1 MKTQYL
7 MALTA
12 PALALVASVPAPVQ
26 AQAQHRPAPAPL
38 RIDRARIDAAL
49 AKMVADGRAVGVSAL
64 VWVDGR
70 EVYFG
75 ARGDA
80 DREAHKPMSRDT
92 LIQIF
97 SMTKPVTGVAL
108 MQLWEQGKF
117 RIDDPLADYLPEFA
131 NVRVYAGQNA
141 DGSVRTEAPRR
152 PILIR
157 DILRHTAGFSYGG
170 KTEPADQLFDKAD
183 PLGLDHDLPEF
194 GRRLAAVPLVY
205 QPGTQW
211 RYSAAVAVQGLL
223 VEKLSG
229 MPFEAYVKA
238 HIFDPLGMK
247 DTGWTQP
254 ADRLPRLAA
263 GYQKG
268 ADGKLARMPD
278 AMIRRINFAPRK
290 LTPGDFGLVSTSDDY
305 MRFARMLL
313 NKGSLDG
320 VRLLKPSTVA
330 RMATDDLDPAI
341 TERLWLP
348 GKGNG
353 GFGID
358 FFVRNG
364 QPKSPEENRGAVG
377 EFFWDGAWS
386 TLFWVD
392 PANKLTAVFL
402 VQTAPFDGTLHRD
415 FRRAVYGA
423 DYLGP
428 AGD

>member
-1 MKTQYL
+1 MKTQL
-7 MALTA
+7 LGLCAMALLGLSDNAVAQTWTKAQTQTA
-12 PALALVASVPAPVQ
+12 GT
-26 AQAQHRPAPAPL
+26 HL

-49 AKMVADGRAVGVSAL
+49 AQMVADGRAAGVSAL

-80 DREAHKPMSRDT
+80 DREARKPMTRDT

-117 RIDDPLADYLPEFA
+117 RIDDPLSDYLPEFA
-131 NVRVYAGQNA
+131 AVRVYAGANP
-141 DGSVRTEAPRR
+141 DGSVRTEAPHR

-157 DILRHTAGFSYGG
+157 DILRHTAGFGYGD
-170 KTEPADQLFDKAD
+170 TAHPADLLFKQAD
-183 PLGLDHDLPEF
+183 PLALDHDLPEF

-229 MPFEAYVKA
+229 VPLETYVKR
-238 HIFDPLGMK
+238 HILDPLGMK

-263 GYQKG
+263 GYRKG
-268 ADGKLARMPD
+268 PDGKLARMTD
-278 AMIRRINFAPRK
+278 TDIRSINFAPRK
-290 LTPGDFGLVSTSDDY
+290 LTPGDFGLISTSDDY

-320 VRLLKPSTVA
+320 VRLLKPSTVE

-348 GKGNG
+348 GKGDG

-364 QPKSPEENRGAVG
+364 QPKTPEENRGAVG

-402 VQTAPFDGTLHRD
+402 AQTAPFDGTLHRD
-415 FRRAVYGA
+415 LRRAVYGA
-423 DYLGP
+423 DYRGP

>member
-1 MKTQYL
+1 MKTQHVAGL
-7 MALTA
+7 FLALTA
-12 PALALVASVPAPVQ
+12 VADSAVPALG
-26 AQAQHRPAPAPL
+26 APARPQPAAQKI
-38 RIDRARIDAAL
+38 RIDRTRIDAAL
-49 AKMVADGRAVGVSAL
+49 AKMVADGRAAGVSAL
-64 VWVDGR
+64 IWVDGR

-80 DREAHKPMSRDT
+80 DREAHRPMARDT
-92 LIQIF
+92 LVQIF

-117 RIDDPLADYLPEFA
+117 RIDDPLSDYLPEFA
-131 NVRVYAGQNA
+131 QVRVYAGKNA

-170 KTEPADQLFDKAD
+170 KTDPADMLYDQAD
-183 PLGLDHDLPEF
+183 PLGLDHDLAEF

-205 QPGTQW
+205 QPGTRW
-211 RYSAAVAVQGLL
+211 RYSAAVSVQALL

-229 MPFEAYVKA
+229 MPYAAYVKA
-238 HIFDPLGMK
+238 HVLDPLGMK
-247 DTGWTQP
+247 NTGWTPSRDQL
-254 ADRLPRLAA
+254 ARLAA
-263 GYQKG
+263 AYEKG
-268 ADGKLARMPD
+268 PDGKLKRVPD
-278 AMIRRINFAPRK
+278 AVLQRLNFAPHA
-290 LTPGDFGLVSTSDDY
+290 LTPGDFGLVSSSDDY

-320 VRLLKPSTVA
+320 VRILKPSTVQ

-341 TERLWLP
+341 IERLWLP
-348 GKGNG
+348 TKGSG
-353 GFGID
+353 GFGVD
-358 FFVRNG
+358 FFVRTG
-364 QPKSPEENRGAVG
+364 QPKTPEENRGAVG
-377 EFFWDGAWS
+377 EFFWDGAWA

-392 PANKLTAVFL
+392 PANKLTAVFF
-402 VQTAPFDGTLHRD
+402 VQTLKSDGTLHRD

-423 DYLGP
+423 DYRGP

>member
-1 MKTQYL
+1 MKIQIIA
-7 MALTA
+7 AL
-12 PALALVASVPAPVQ
+12 LAGAATLTDNAVPMVA
-26 AQAQHRPAPAPL
+26 AQTSARPAAQKL
-38 RIDRARIDAAL
+38 HIDRARIDAAL
-49 AKMVADGRAVGVSAL
+49 AQMVADGRAVGVSAL

-80 DREAHKPMSRDT
+80 DREAHRPMTRDT
-92 LIQIF
+92 LVQIF

-117 RIDDPLADYLPEFA
+117 RIDDPLADYLPQFA
-131 NVRVYAGQNA
+131 QVRVYAGTNA

-170 KTEPADQLFDKAD
+170 KEHPADRLFDQAD

-194 GRRLAAVPLVY
+194 GRRLASVPLVY

-238 HIFDPLGMK
+238 HILDPLGMK

-254 ADRLPRLAA
+254 ESRLGRLAA

-268 ADGKLARMPD
+268 PDGTLARMPE

-320 VRLLKPSTVA
+320 VKILKPSTVE

-358 FFVRNG
+358 FFVRTG
-364 QPKSPEENRGAVG
+364 QPKTPEENRGAVG

-415 FRRAVYGA
+415 FRKAVYGA

-428 AGD
+428 TGD

>member
-1 MKTQYL
+1 MKTQL
-7 MALTA
+7 LGLC
-12 PALALVASVPAPVQ
+12 ALAALGFADNAVAQTPAT
-26 AQAQHRPAPAPL
+26 AQAHPAGTKL
-38 RIDRARIDAAL
+38 RIERARIDAAL
-49 AKMVADGRAVGVSAL
+49 AQMVADGRAVGVSAL
-64 VWVDGR
+64 VWIDGR

-80 DREAHKPMSRDT
+80 DREAHKPMTRDT

-117 RIDDPLADYLPEFA
+117 RIDDPLSDYLPEFA
-131 NVRVYAGQNA
+131 NVRVYAGTNA
-141 DGSVRTEAPRR
+141 DGSVRTEAPHR

-157 DILRHTAGFSYGG
+157 DILRHTAGFSYGDS
-170 KTEPADQLFDKAD
+170 THPADLLFKQAD

-194 GRRLAAVPLVY
+194 GRRLASVPLVY

-223 VEKLSG
+223 VEKLAG
-229 MPFEAYVKA
+229 VPLETYVKA
-238 HIFDPLGMK
+238 HVLDPLGMK

-254 ADRLPRLAA
+254 AERLPRLAA
-263 GYQKG
+263 GYSKG
-268 ADGKLARMPD
+268 PDGTLARMTD
-278 AMIRRINFAPRK
+278 TDIRSINFAPRK
-290 LTPGDFGLVSTSDDY
+290 LTPGDFGLISTSDDY

-320 VRLLKPSTVA
+320 VRLLKPSTVE
-330 RMATDDLDPAI
+330 RMATDDLDPSI

-358 FFVRNG
+358 FFVRTG
-364 QPKSPEENRGAVG
+364 QPKTPEENRGAVG

-423 DYLGP
+423 DYQGP

>member
-1 MKTQYL
+1 MKIQVIAALLAGTML
-7 MALTA
+7 LPDNAVPPAMAQNQAA
-12 PALALVASVPAPVQ
+12 PAAEK
-26 AQAQHRPAPAPL
+26 L
-38 RIDRARIDAAL
+38 RIDRKRIDAAL
-49 AKMVADGRAVGVSAL
+49 AQMIADGRAVGVSGL

-80 DREAHKPMSRDT
+80 DREAHRPMTRDA

-131 NVRVYAGQNA
+131 TVRVYAGTNA

-157 DILRHTAGFSYGG
+157 DILRHTAGFSYGDG
-170 KTEPADQLFDKAD
+170 TAPADLLFKQVD

-229 MPFEAYVKA
+229 VPFETYVKT

-254 ADRLPRLAA
+254 AMRLPRLAA
-263 GYQKG
+263 GYRKG
-268 ADGKLARMPD
+268 ADGTLARMPD
-278 AMIRRINFAPRK
+278 AAIRSINFAPRK
-290 LTPGDFGLVSTSDDY
+290 LTPGDFGLASTSDDY

-313 NKGSLDG
+313 NRGSLDG
-320 VRLLKPSTVA
+320 VRILKPSTVE
-330 RMATDDLDPAI
+330 RMATDDLDPAM

-348 GKGNG
+348 GKGQG

-358 FFVRNG
+358 FFVRTG
-364 QPKSPEENRGAVG
+364 QPKTAEENRGAVG

-415 FRRAVYGA
+415 FRKAVYGA
-423 DYLGP
+423 DYTGP

>member
-1 MKTQYL
+1 MIL
-7 MALTA
+7 HRVAALLLSATILGDNVV
-12 PALALVASVPAPVQ
+12 PSALAQAARPPA
-26 AQAQHRPAPAPL
+26 AKKL

-49 AKMVADGRAVGVSAL
+49 SKMVADGRAVGVSAL
-64 VWVDGR
+64 VWIDGH

-80 DREAHKPMSRDT
+80 DREAHRPMTRDT
-92 LIQIF
+92 LFQIF

-131 NVRVYAGQNA
+131 NVRVYAGKNG
-141 DGSVRTEAPRR
+141 DGSIRTEALHR

-157 DILRHTAGFSYGG
+157 DVLRHTAGFSYGG
-170 KTEPADQLFDKAD
+170 KSHPVDLLFDKAD
-183 PLGLDHDLPEF
+183 PLGLEHDLAEF
-194 GRRLAAVPLVY
+194 GRRLASVPLVY

-229 MPFEAYVKA
+229 MPFEAYVKS
-238 HIFDPLGMK
+238 HVLDPLGMK

-254 ADRLPRLAA
+254 DDRLPRLAA
-263 GYQKG
+263 GYKKG
-268 ADGKLARMPD
+268 ANGKLARMPD
-278 AMIRRINFAPRK
+278 AAIRRINFSPRK
-290 LTPGDFGLVSTSDDY
+290 LTPGDFGLVSSSDDY

-313 NKGSLDG
+313 NKGSLGG
-320 VRLLKPSTVA
+320 VRILKPSTVE
-330 RMATDDLDPAI
+330 RMATDDLDPAM

-348 GKGNG
+348 GKGQG

-358 FFVRNG
+358 FFVRTG
-364 QPKSPEENRGAVG
+364 QPRTPEENRGAVG

-402 VQTAPFDGTLHRD
+402 VQTDPFDGTLHRD
-415 FRRAVYGA
+415 FRKAVYGA
-423 DYLGP
+423 DYRGP

>member
-1 MKTQYL
+1 MKIQMIATL
-7 MALTA
+7 
-12 PALALVASVPAPVQ
+12 LAGMTMVSDNAVPSAAAQNAARPVAQ
-26 AQAQHRPAPAPL
+26 KL

-49 AKMVADGRAVGVSAL
+49 AQMVADGRAVGVSAL
-64 VWVDGR
+64 VWIDGR

-80 DREAHKPMSRDT
+80 DREAHRPMTRDT
-92 LIQIF
+92 LVQIF

-117 RIDDPLADYLPEFA
+117 RIDDPLSDYLPEFA
-131 NVRVYAGQNA
+131 NVRVYAGTNP
-141 DGSVRTEAPRR
+141 DGSVRTDAPRR
-152 PILIR
+152 PILVR

-170 KTEPADQLFDKAD
+170 KEQPADRLFDQAD

-194 GRRLAAVPLVY
+194 GRRLASVPLVY

-254 ADRLPRLAA
+254 ESRFARLAA

-268 ADGKLARMPD
+268 ADGKLARMPE
-278 AMIRRINFAPRK
+278 AMIRLINFSPRK
-290 LTPGDFGLVSTSDDY
+290 LTPGDFGLVSSSDDY

-320 VRLLKPSTVA
+320 VKILNPSTVE

-358 FFVRNG
+358 FFVRTG
-364 QPKSPEENRGAVG
+364 QPKSAAENRGAVG

-402 VQTAPFDGTLHRD
+402 VQTAPFDGTLHHD
-415 FRRAVYGA
+415 FRKAVYGA

>member
-1 MKTQYL
+1 MKFRII
-7 MALTA
+7 
-12 PALALVASVPAPVQ
+12 LAAAASMTLLSSTMIPSAS
-26 AQAQHRPAPAPL
+26 AQKIARPAATKLRIDPA
-38 RIDRARIDAAL
+38 RIDRAL
-49 AKMVADGRAVGVSAL
+49 ARMIADGRAVGVSAL

-80 DREAHKPMSRDT
+80 DREAHRPMTRDT

-131 NVRVYAGQNA
+131 QVRVYAGKNA

-170 KTEPADQLFDKAD
+170 KEHPADLLFDQAD
-183 PLGLDHDLPEF
+183 PLALDHDLPEF
-194 GRRLAAVPLVY
+194 GRRLASVPLVY

-238 HIFDPLGMK
+238 HVFDPLGMK

-254 ADRLPRLAA
+254 AERLPRLAA

-268 ADGKLARMPD
+268 ADGTLARMPE

-313 NKGSLDG
+313 NKGTLDG
-320 VRLLKPSTVA
+320 VKILKPSTVE

-341 TERLWLP
+341 TQRLWLP

-358 FFVRNG
+358 FFVRTG
-364 QPKSPEENRGAVG
+364 QPKTPEENRGAVG

-402 VQTAPFDGTLHRD
+402 VQKAPFDGTLHRD
-415 FRRAVYGA
+415 FRKAVYGA
-423 DYLGP
+423 DYTGP